1 MKTKE
6 TNESRKNGSTL
17 VTVLIVSFIV
27 TTLLSIGLQQGVFQ
41 YKLTVRS
48 IQWEEALG
56 IAEGG
61 AEVAVAKIAYSKAS
75 GLGLSSVGSGTINGH
90 NYAYQLVGDRI
101 ESQGT
106 VGDVTRSVVLSGL
119 AQGYWSKWA
128 YFANYFNSPNAD
140 GTPGSAIWL
149 ITGDEIFGP
158 VHCND
163 DIYIAGSPI
172 FHGDVSLVGNIVEH
186 GSYNNNP
193 VYHQGLP
200 QQVTTIPLDQ
210 IDFST
215 LKNNAT
221 IQGIVVSGSADIDV
235 NDDVVTIVNN
245 STTNSYTI
253 GENNNNIIYVEN
265 SLVADPGAGAW
276 MSTNITEQVDVWVP
290 SYSTQWV
297 AGAWSGA
304 INVPGT
310 GWQPPSGWYKQG
322 GKKYKFVGWKWRSSM
337 GQWWMRY
344 HQKGKSYKY
353 VSSFQYQDV
362 AEVISTDEKM
372 DAHYE
377 YIAKA
382 KSGWPWALA
391 YIEPHDYYT
400 WQDGSNM
407 VAVTSSNLTT
417 ITTNYTEQVWVPD
430 TNATVVAEIGTASI
444 DGQLSMGLTV
454 VTEGDIT
461 ITGDYT
467 YMDEKG
473 TGYAYTNPASDV
485 MSALISGSDIIV
497 ANDNPYASGDRTIHA
512 SIMATGA
519 LTGSSEG
526 DPYSLD
532 GRFYVEDY
540 NQGNYNGELHVYGGI
555 IQNWRGAVG
564 TFGGGGPRSG
574 FTKDYVYDLRFSPTH
589 GKAPPACPLID
600 ANFTFTDW
608 SEL

>member
-1 MKTKE
+1 MKTQE
-6 TNESRKNGSTL
+6 TDERGNNGSAL
-17 VTVLIVSFIV
+17 VTVLIVSFII
-27 TTLLSIGLQQGVFQ
+27 TTLLTLGLQQGIFQ
-41 YKLTVRS
+41 YKLAVRS

-61 AEVAVAKIAYSKAS
+61 AEIAVAKIAYSKAS
-75 GLGLSSVGSGTINGH
+75 GLGLASTGSGAINGH
-90 NYAYQLVGDRI
+90 NYSYELVGDRI
-101 ESQGT
+101 EAVGT
-106 VGDVTRSVVLSGL
+106 VGEVTRSVVLSGL

-140 GTPGSAIWL
+140 GTPGSSIWL
-149 ITGDEIFGP
+149 ITGDEISGP

-172 FHGDVSLVGNIVEH
+172 FRGDVSLVGNIVEH

-193 VYHQGLP
+193 VYDQGLP

-210 IDFST
+210 IDFSQ
-215 LKNNAT
+215 LKNNAAV
-221 IQGIVVSGSADIDV
+221 QGIVVSGNADIDV
-235 NDDVVTIVNN
+235 NGDVVTVVNRG
-245 STTNSYTI
+245 TTNSYTI

-265 SLVADPGAGAW
+265 SLVSDPGGGSW
-276 MSTNITEQVDVWVP
+276 MSTQITEQVEVWVP
-290 SYSTQWV
+290 SYSTQLV
-297 AGAWSGA
+297 AGAWSAA
-304 INVPGT
+304 IAVPGT
-310 GWQPPSGWYKQG
+310 GWQPPAGWYRQG
-322 GKKYKFVGWKWRSSM
+322 NSWFVFTSFRWRPSQ
-337 GQWWMRY
+337 GQYWMRY
-344 HQKGKSYKY
+344 YHYGQGYRY

-362 AEVISTDEKM
+362 AEVISTDEKL

-391 YIEPHDYYT
+391 YVEPHNYYT
-400 WQDGSNM
+400 WQSESNM
-407 VAVTSSNLTT
+407 VTLTSSNLTT

-430 TNATVVAEIGTASI
+430 TNATIVGEIGTASI
-444 DGQLSMGLTV
+444 EGQLSMGLTV
-454 VTEGDIT
+454 VTEGDMT
-461 ITGDYT
+461 LTGDYT
-467 YMDEKG
+467 YTDEKG

-497 ANDNPYASGDRTIHA
+497 ANDDPYASGDRTIHA

-519 LTGSSEG
+519 LTGVGEG

-532 GRFYVEDY
+532 GRFFVEDY
-540 NQGNYNGELHVYGGI
+540 SQGNYKGNLHLYGGI

-574 FTKDYVYDLRFSPTH
+574 FTKDYVYDVRFSPTH

-600 ANFTFTDW
+600 VNFTFTDW